1 MTIKVKEQHWVS
13 LFMDKIMAVHFD
25 FLLLNIFLKMYLL
38 KIKGKSTNYNQ
49 LHLEYNL
56 ILLSRVRIIVS
67 LS

>member
-49 LHLEYNL
+49 LHLEYSL

>member
-38 KIKGKSTNYNQ
+38 KIKGKSTSYNQ
-49 LHLEYNL
+49 LHLEYSL

>member
-38 KIKGKSTNYNQ
+38 KIKGKSINYNQ
-49 LHLEYNL
+49 LHLEYSR
-56 ILLSRVRIIVS
+56 ILLPRVRSIVS